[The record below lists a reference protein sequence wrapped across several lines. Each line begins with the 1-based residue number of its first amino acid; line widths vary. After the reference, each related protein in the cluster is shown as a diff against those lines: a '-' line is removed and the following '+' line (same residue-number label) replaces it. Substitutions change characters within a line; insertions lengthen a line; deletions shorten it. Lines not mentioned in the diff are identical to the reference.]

1 MARYP
6 GYAGYDWQ
14 GMVNVGG
21 TPYTSALIGYSPET
35 YEPEVLWGK
44 RYDPPDSDWTD
55 FVPGLITA
63 GMSAINPLLG
73 AFTAGGL
80 TAAGGGD
87 LKDIAQAAGIA
98 GIGGWAGGKLGG
110 LTSDYLSQ
118 AGVPEFLTQALAS
131 TASAGVKQALSTGD
145 LGKDDLLDL
154 LSGSLKGQLFG
165 LGKEYLQNTISGKG
179 TTMNIFGQQDQE
191 GSGGLMGAFS
201 VPEAAN
207 TGGFN
212 PMASG
217 MPNLNDMILNDAAS
231 RGQLIGGT
239 IDQLYGMYS
248 QNEMAKEAQKARS
261 RMAQERDR
269 AARMADPM
277 MDERAFYQNQL
288 RQLYENPDMIT
299 QMPGY
304 DFRYQQGLQALERQL
319 AKGGYLGSG
328 NRAAEVMNYGQG
340 LASTEYQNEINR
352 LYDIISGSFGG
363 AQQAANIYA
372 NYSPQL
378 AELMLAE
385 QQSRL
390 RRNQAG
396 LTAGRGLYDIY
407 QSYFGGDNEGTN

>member
-1 MARYP
+1 
-6 GYAGYDWQ
+6 
-14 GMVNVGG
+14 
-21 TPYTSALIGYSPET
+21 
-35 YEPEVLWGK
+35 
-44 RYDPPDSDWTD
+44 
-55 FVPGLITA
+55 
-63 GMSAINPLLG
+63 MSAVNPLLG
-73 AFTAGGL
+73 AFSAGGL

-87 LKDIAQAAGIA
+87 LGDIAKAAGIA
-98 GIGGWAGGKLGG
+98 GLGGWAGGKLGG
-110 LTSDYLSQ
+110 LTGDYLSQ
-118 AGVPEFLTQALAS
+118 AGVPEFLTEALAG
-131 TASAGVKQALSTGD
+131 TASAGVKQALATGD
-145 LGKDDLLDL
+145 VGKEDLLNL

-165 LGKEYLQNTISGKG
+165 LGKEYLQNTLSDKG
-179 TTMNIFGQQDQE
+179 ITMNIYGQQEQE

-201 VPEAAN
+201 VPEATNA
-207 TGGFN
+207 GGFN

-217 MPNLNDMILNDAAS
+217 MPNLNDMVLNDAAS
-231 RGQLIGGT
+231 KGQLIGGT

-248 QNEMAKEAQKARS
+248 QHEMAKEAQKARS

-304 DFRYQQGLQALERQL
+304 DFRYQQGLQGLERQL

-340 LASTEYQNEINR
+340 LASTEYQNEISR

-372 NYSPQL
+372 GYSPQL

-390 RRNQAG
+390 NRNQAG

-407 QSYFGGDNEGTN
+407 RAYFGDKNEEGY